1 MFISRF
7 EGASRDDVDPDAQ
20 EFLKILEQADVIKK
34 RCAWLEIH
42 EQIQIAVRASLS
54 PGDGAEHCD
63 PMRPTPPRDAKDL
76 RATSAQR
83 LEGQHVIGHTLS
95 VPAHSQGDL

>member
-1 MFISRF
+1 VFISRF

-34 RCAWLEIH
+34 RGTWLEIH
-42 EQIQIAVRASLS
+42 EQIEIAVWASRS

-76 RATSAQR
+76 RATSAHR